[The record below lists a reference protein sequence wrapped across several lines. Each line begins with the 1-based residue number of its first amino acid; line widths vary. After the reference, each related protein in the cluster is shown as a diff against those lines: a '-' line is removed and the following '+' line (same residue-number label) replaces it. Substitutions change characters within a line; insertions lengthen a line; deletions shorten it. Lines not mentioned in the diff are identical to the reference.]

1 MFLKEDKYIEKEKKE
16 FIYITYDLGISSD
29 DSDYE
34 VKTKYSTFLTRVCN
48 IVRSQQ
54 SMHKSLPCFLIN
66 SDMF

>member
-16 FIYITYDLGISSD
+16 FIYITDDLGISSD

-34 VKTKYSTFLTRVCN
+34 VKTKYPTFLTRVCS

-54 SMHKSLPCFLIN
+54 SIHKSLPCFLIN

>member
-1 MFLKEDKYIEKEKKE
+1 MFLKEYKYIEKE
-16 FIYITYDLGISSD
+16 FINITDDLEISSD

-34 VKTKYSTFLTRVCN
+34 VKTEYPTFLTMVCN

-54 SMHKSLPCFLIN
+54 SIHKSLPCFLIN

>member
-1 MFLKEDKYIEKEKKE
+1 MFLKEYKYIEKE
-16 FIYITYDLGISSD
+16 FINITDDLEISSD

-34 VKTKYSTFLTRVCN
+34 VKTKCPTFLTMVCN

-54 SMHKSLPCFLIN
+54 SIHKSLPCFLIN